1 MHNAYWL
8 IDSGKKGSEIK
19 RKGLEEKI
27 CGGKGKYM
35 AKEGE
40 KHKAGE
46 EAWRAII

>member
-8 IDSGKKGSEIK
+8 IDSGKTGSEIK

-40 KHKAGE
+40 NIRRERRLGGQ
-46 EAWRAII
+46 

>member
-40 KHKAGE
+40 NIRRERRLGGQ
-46 EAWRAII
+46 

>member
-19 RKGLEEKI
+19 RQGLAEKI

-40 KHKAGE
+40 NIRRERRLGGQ
-46 EAWRAII
+46 